1 MTSFCAY
8 IPPLVS
14 LLLMAAIITEVKT
27 ERSEAVAGTAL
38 VLYDEDS
45 ILPHH
50 KPEKSFTFGD
60 HVIIIKQNWAK
71 DGVAGVVWDAVSSFL
86 SLP

>member
-14 LLLMAAIITEVKT
+14 LLLMAAIIT